1 MFNLGFGK
9 KKEEEEPVIKSE
21 ENVQESVTTP
31 VKEQSMQ
38 EKPMQTKIT
47 LKNKLLTE
55 MLQMPIRDRNT
66 IDNLVNTALE
76 SLRKLLFEKFRYTNE
91 SIESDYTFKGE
102 NTTLGIGDNRFKIDG
117 SRPDVPGKFKGF
129 KHNFTI
135 ILSKIRSFA
144 WTDRAGKGKF
154 DKQKNM
160 KLRDLNILYGKIP
173 DIIKPIDDSQVKPEN
188 DPNPKGANRF
198 NVKKDLEKYYFQIIL
213 DKIQELNSKL
223 VYATYEERN
232 EKLQG
237 GNKTK
242 KKKSKK
248 NSTRIKH

>member
-1 MFNLGFGK
+1 MFNALGLTS
-9 KKEEEEPVIKSE
+9 KKESDNQSGENESE
-21 ENVQESVTTP
+21 TTP

-38 EKPMQTKIT
+38 TKKT
-47 LKNKLLTE
+47 LKDKLLTQ
-55 MLQMPIRDRNT
+55 MLIKPINDRNP

-76 SLRKLLFEKFRYTNE
+76 SLRKLLFEKFRYPNE
-91 SIESDYTFKGE
+91 PRESEYTFKGE

-117 SRPDVPGKFKGF
+117 SRPDVPGKFEGF

-144 WTDRAGKGKF
+144 WTDTGGKGKF

-160 KLRDLNILYGKIP
+160 IMRDLEYLYGKIQ
-173 DIIKPIDDSQVKPEN
+173 DIIKVPEATVERTGFQS
-188 DPNPKGANRF
+188 NPRSNEAQEFIVR
-198 NVKKDLEKYYFQIIL
+198 KDLEKYYFQIIL

-223 VYATYEERN
+223 LLATYEKRN

-242 KKKSKK
+242 NKKSKK
-248 NSTRIKH
+248 NSTRRKH